1 MHEILYELLYL
12 WTHVL
17 IKTSLIS
24 NILFISNHEKQI
36 AEEFIFCN
44 ETHKSFSS
52 SSFTSVMPIL
62 VSWIMRP
69 TSFMMS
75 PSKMTQAPSKIRKLN
90 KKYNVFMKGSTG
102 KDLEASIF
110 TRFAEI
116 DTIKSDI
123 EFMSGK
129 LNIACDMLLTAYQK
143 MSIVKYDA
151 FKEMGGKLSFSLA
164 MLDDK
169 NNGYILTSVHTREG
183 CYTYVKEIIKGES
196 FVVLSEEERRAL
208 EEAKNKR
215 NYMA

>member
-1 MHEILYELLYL
+1 MNENTVVIAGMQQAEALRLSLVIGISAVVMVLVLAIL
-12 WTHVL
+12 L
-17 IKTSLIS
+17 IVALTKIS
-24 NILFISNHEKQI
+24 
-36 AEEFIFCN
+36 
-44 ETHKSFSS
+44 
-52 SSFTSVMPIL
+52 
-62 VSWIMRP
+62 
-69 TSFMMS
+69 
-75 PSKMTQAPSKIRKLN
+75 KLN
-90 KKYNVFMKGSTG
+90 KKYAVFMKGSNG

-110 TRFAEI
+110 SRFSEL
-116 DTIKSDI
+116 DKMKTDI
-123 EFMSGK
+123 EYLFGK

-151 FKEMGGKLSFSLA
+151 FKEMGGKLSFSMA

-196 FVVLSEEERRAL
+196 FVVLSEEERKAL

>member
-1 MHEILYELLYL
+1 M
-12 WTHVL
+12 
-17 IKTSLIS
+17 
-24 NILFISNHEKQI
+24 
-36 AEEFIFCN
+36 N
-44 ETHKSFSS
+44 ETTEIIAGLQEADALRFSMIVS
-52 SSFTSVMPIL
+52 IAAVVMAFIL
-62 VSWIMRP
+62 AVLLIISLV
-69 TSFMMS
+69 
-75 PSKMTQAPSKIRKLN
+75 KIRKLN
-90 KKYNVFMKGSTG
+90 QKYKAFMKGANG
-102 KDLEASIF
+102 KDLESSVL
-110 TRFAEI
+110 TRFGEI
-116 DTIKSDI
+116 DKMKTDI
-123 EFMSGK
+123 EYIYGK

-183 CYTYVKEIIKGES
+183 CYTYAKEIIKGES